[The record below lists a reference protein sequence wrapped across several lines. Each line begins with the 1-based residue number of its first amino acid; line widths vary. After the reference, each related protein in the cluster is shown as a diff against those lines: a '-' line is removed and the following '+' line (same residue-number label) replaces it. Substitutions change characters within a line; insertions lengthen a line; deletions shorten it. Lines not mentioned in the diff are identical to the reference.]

1 MKPATPTRRSAART
15 PLGRDLPREEEQRL
29 IAEAIAAG
37 KLTHGKPAGSAP
49 AVLASTRY
57 VVKYGMNTENA

>member
-1 MKPATPTRRSAART
+1 MKPRHTHPPFRRRG
-15 PLGRDLPREEEQRL
+15 PEGRDIPREEEQRL

-37 KLTHGKPAGSAP
+37 KLTHGKPAGSSP

-57 VVKYGMNTENA
+57 VVKYGMNTEAP